1 MLLAIDI
8 GNTLTKFGIFDNEK
22 LISKFSIPT
31 NRTDSFENLYSQ
43 ISVNLSSLITSVI
56 ISSVVPELH
65 QSYREFSLKIANSE
79 PIMVD
84 YNFGFEIVYENPET
98 LGIDR
103 AVAAFAAMGKHG
115 SPCIVCDFGTATTID
130 VVNREGKFIGGII
143 VAGIGLLAESLVS
156 RTSQLPKIEL
166 TKPKSVIGNSTI
178 SAIQSGTYF
187 GYVSLVDGI
196 IEKMF
201 AETEKCP
208 VIATGGFA
216 GLINSG
222 STKIDILDENLML
235 DGLML
240 IHKQKAKKLKLQ
252 E

>member
-8 GNTLTKFGIFDNEK
+8 GNTSTKFGVFDSER
-22 LISKFSIPT
+22 LVSKFSIPT
-31 NRTDSFENLYSQ
+31 NRTDSCEILFSQ
-43 ISVNLSSLITSVI
+43 ISVNLNNPITSVI
-56 ISSVVPELH
+56 ISSVVPELNE
-65 QSYREFSLKIANSE
+65 SYKQFSLKIAKSE
-79 PIMVD
+79 PVLVD
-84 YNFGFEIVYENPET
+84 YNFGLEIVYENPEK

-103 AVAAFAAMGKHG
+103 AVAAFAAREKYG

-130 VVNREGKFIGGII
+130 VVNTEGKFIGGII

-166 TKPKSVIGNSTI
+166 TKPTSVIGGSTI
-178 SAIQSGTYF
+178 SAIQSGTFF

-196 IEKMF
+196 IDKMF
-201 AETEKCP
+201 AEIGKCK

-216 GLINSG
+216 DLINSG
-222 STKIDILDENLML
+222 SKKIDILDENLMI

-240 IHKQKAKKLKLQ
+240 IHIKLSKR
-252 E
+252 

>member
-22 LISKFSIPT
+22 IISKFSIPT

-43 ISVNLSSLITSVI
+43 TSANLSNTITSVI

-65 QSYREFSLKIANSE
+65 ESYKNFSLKIANSE
-79 PIMVD
+79 PILVD
-84 YNFGFEIVYENPET
+84 HNFGFEIVYENPEK

-103 AVAAFAAMGKHG
+103 AVAAFAAREKYGN
-115 SPCIVCDFGTATTID
+115 PCIVCDFGTATTID
-130 VVNREGKFIGGII
+130 VVNGEGKFVGGII

-166 TKPKSVIGNSTI
+166 IKPKSVIGNSTI

-201 AETEKCP
+201 AEIGKCK

-216 GLINSG
+216 DLIKSG
-222 STKIDILDENLML
+222 STTIDILDENLML
-235 DGLML
+235 EGLML
-240 IHKQKAKKLKLQ
+240 IHKKKR
-252 E
+252 